1 MKKYFKLFI
10 LLGVL
15 SCASSL
21 YAQNISDMR
30 LNEVVVTNT
39 EGFEDDYGYRSGW
52 VELFNTSYGTVNIAG
67 CYLTTDP
74 DNLTMYMIPKGDV
87 LTQVQPRQ
95 HTLFWADG
103 VKERGTFHVNF
114 KLDNAKEVLFVS
126 TDGKTI
132 VDRVV
137 IPQLDSNQ
145 SYARKVDGEGSN
157 KAESFVYKSVNK
169 AMKAKANAADNTTV
183 EGWVICNTPTP
194 STNNLTLDG
203 ESKASLMK
211 EVDPHGIFLTFTAM
225 FVTFLSLIILYLIFK
240 KIGKFHIQKKSAN
253 AKEAT
258 KGTVN
263 SDKADTSGEVSAE
276 TYAAISMAI
285 HLYKI
290 DNEAHD
296 FENTV
301 LTIHKES
308 KSYSPWS
315 SKIYTL
321 RETPQLNKRK

>member
-10 LLGVL
+10 LLAVL
-15 SCASSL
+15 LSTTSAF
-21 YAQNISDMR
+21 AQNISDMR

-67 CYLTTDP
+67 CYLSTDP
-74 DNLTMYMIPKGDV
+74 NNLTMYRIPKGDV
-87 LTQVQPRQ
+87 LTAIPPRQ

-103 VKERGTFHVNF
+103 VKERGTFHLSFN
-114 KLDNAKEVLFVS
+114 LDGAKEVFFVS

-132 VDRVV
+132 VDKVV
-137 IPQLDSNQ
+137 LPQLDTNQ
-145 SYARKVDGEGSN
+145 AYARKVDGKGSN
-157 KAESFVYKSVNK
+157 KQESFVYASINKSRE
-169 AMKAKANAADNTTV
+169 AKANEADPTV
-183 EGWVICNTPTP
+183 EGWVITDVPTP

-203 ESKASLMK
+203 ESKGALMK
-211 EVDPHGIFLTFTAM
+211 EVDPFGFFLTLTAM
-225 FVTFLSLIILYLIFK
+225 CVTFLSLIVLYFIFK
-240 KIGKFHIQKKSAN
+240 RIGKFHIQKKSAN

-258 KGTVN
+258 KTVAN
-263 SDKADTSGEVSAE
+263 RDKADTSGQVSAE
-276 TYAAISMAI
+276 TYAAISMAM

-296 FENTV
+296 FENTI
-301 LTIHKES
+301 LTIQKES

>member
-10 LLGVL
+10 LLAVL
-15 SCASSL
+15 LSTTSTF
-21 YAQNISDMR
+21 AQNISDMR

-67 CYLTTDP
+67 CYLSTDP
-74 DNLTMYMIPKGDV
+74 NNLTMYRIPKGDV
-87 LTQVQPRQ
+87 LTAIPPRQ

-103 VKERGTFHVNF
+103 VKERGTFHLSFN
-114 KLDNAKEVLFVS
+114 LDGAKEVFFVS

-132 VDRVV
+132 VDKVV
-137 IPQLDSNQ
+137 LPQLDTNQ
-145 SYARKVDGEGSN
+145 AYARKVDGKGSN
-157 KAESFVYKSVNK
+157 KQESFVYASINKSRE
-169 AMKAKANAADNTTV
+169 AKANEADPTV
-183 EGWVICNTPTP
+183 EGWVVTDVPTP

-203 ESKASLMK
+203 ESKGALMK
-211 EVDPHGIFLTFTAM
+211 EVDPFGFFLTLTAM
-225 FVTFLSLIILYLIFK
+225 CVTFLSLIVLYFIFK
-240 KIGKFHIQKKSAN
+240 RIGKFHIQKKSKN

-258 KGTVN
+258 KTVSN
-263 SDKADTSGEVSAE
+263 SAKADTSGQVSAE
-276 TYAAISMAI
+276 TYAAVSMAI
-285 HLYKI
+285 HLYRI

-296 FENTV
+296 FENTI

>member
-10 LLGVL
+10 LLAVL
-15 SCASSL
+15 LSTTSAF
-21 YAQNISDMR
+21 AQNISDMR

-67 CYLTTDP
+67 CYLSTDP
-74 DNLTMYMIPKGDV
+74 NNLTMYRIPKGDV
-87 LTQVQPRQ
+87 LTAIPPRQ

-103 VKERGTFHVNF
+103 VKERGTFHLSFN
-114 KLDNAKEVLFVS
+114 LDGAKEVFFVS

-132 VDRVV
+132 VDKVV
-137 IPQLDSNQ
+137 LPQLDTNQ
-145 SYARKVDGEGSN
+145 AYARKVDGKGSN
-157 KAESFVYKSVNK
+157 KQESLVYASINKSRE
-169 AMKAKANAADNTTV
+169 AKANEADPTV
-183 EGWVICNTPTP
+183 EGWVVTDVPTP

-203 ESKASLMK
+203 ESKGALMK
-211 EVDPHGIFLTFTAM
+211 EVDPFGFFLTLTAM
-225 FVTFLSLIILYLIFK
+225 CVTFLSLIVLYFIFK
-240 KIGKFHIQKKSAN
+240 RIGKFHIQKKSKN

-258 KGTVN
+258 KTVSN
-263 SDKADTSGEVSAE
+263 SAKADTSGQVSAE
-276 TYAAISMAI
+276 TYAAVSMAI
-285 HLYKI
+285 HLYRI

-296 FENTV
+296 FENTI

>member
-10 LLGVL
+10 LLAVL
-15 SCASSL
+15 LSTTSAF
-21 YAQNISDMR
+21 AQNISDMR

-67 CYLTTDP
+67 CYLSTDP
-74 DNLTMYMIPKGDV
+74 NNLTMYRIPKGDV
-87 LTQVQPRQ
+87 LTAIPPRQ
-95 HTLFWADG
+95 HILFWADG
-103 VKERGTFHVNF
+103 VKERGTFHLSFN
-114 KLDNAKEVLFVS
+114 LDGAKEVFFVS

-132 VDRVV
+132 VDKVV
-137 IPQLDSNQ
+137 LPQLDTNQ
-145 SYARKVDGEGSN
+145 AYARKVDGKGSN
-157 KAESFVYKSVNK
+157 KQESFVYASINKSRE
-169 AMKAKANAADNTTV
+169 AKANEADPTV
-183 EGWVICNTPTP
+183 EGWVITDVPTP

-203 ESKASLMK
+203 ESKGALMK
-211 EVDPHGIFLTFTAM
+211 EVDPFGFFLTLTAM
-225 FVTFLSLIILYLIFK
+225 CVTFLSLIVLYFIFK
-240 KIGKFHIQKKSAN
+240 RIGKFHIQKKSKN

-258 KGTVN
+258 KTVSN
-263 SDKADTSGEVSAE
+263 SAKADTSGQVSAE
-276 TYAAISMAI
+276 TYAAVSMAI
-285 HLYKI
+285 HLYRL

-296 FENTV
+296 FENTI

>member
-10 LLGVL
+10 LLAVL
-15 SCASSL
+15 LSTTSAF
-21 YAQNISDMR
+21 AQNISDMR

-67 CYLTTDP
+67 CYLSTDP
-74 DNLTMYMIPKGDV
+74 NNLTMYRIPKGDV
-87 LTQVQPRQ
+87 LTAIPPRQ
-95 HTLFWADG
+95 HILFWADG
-103 VKERGTFHVNF
+103 VKERGTFHLSFN
-114 KLDNAKEVLFVS
+114 LDGAKEVFFVS

-132 VDRVV
+132 VDKVAL
-137 IPQLDSNQ
+137 PQLDTNQ
-145 SYARKVDGEGSN
+145 AYARKVDGKGSN
-157 KAESFVYKSVNK
+157 KQESFVYASINKSRE
-169 AMKAKANAADNTTV
+169 AKANEADPTV
-183 EGWVICNTPTP
+183 EGWVVTDVPTP

-203 ESKASLMK
+203 ESKGALMK
-211 EVDPHGIFLTFTAM
+211 EVDPFGFFLTLTAM
-225 FVTFLSLIILYLIFK
+225 CVTFLSLIVLYFIFK
-240 KIGKFHIQKKSAN
+240 RIGKFHIQKKSKN

-258 KGTVN
+258 KTVSN
-263 SDKADTSGEVSAE
+263 SAKADTSGQVSAE
-276 TYAAISMAI
+276 TYAAVSMAI
-285 HLYKI
+285 HLYRI

-296 FENTV
+296 FENTI

>member
-10 LLGVL
+10 LLAVL
-15 SCASSL
+15 LSTTSAF
-21 YAQNISDMR
+21 AQNISDMR

-67 CYLTTDP
+67 CYLSTDP
-74 DNLTMYMIPKGDV
+74 NNLTMYRIPKGDV
-87 LTQVQPRQ
+87 LTAIPPRQ

-103 VKERGTFHVNF
+103 VKERGTFHLSFN
-114 KLDNAKEVLFVS
+114 LDGAKEVFFVS

-132 VDRVV
+132 VDKVV
-137 IPQLDSNQ
+137 LPQLDTNQ
-145 SYARKVDGEGSN
+145 AYARKVDGKGSN
-157 KAESFVYKSVNK
+157 KQESFVYASINKSRE
-169 AMKAKANAADNTTV
+169 AKANEADPTV
-183 EGWVICNTPTP
+183 EGWVVTDVPTP

-203 ESKASLMK
+203 ESKGALMK
-211 EVDPHGIFLTFTAM
+211 EVDPFGFFLTLTAM
-225 FVTFLSLIILYLIFK
+225 CVTFLSLIVLYFIFK
-240 KIGKFHIQKKSAN
+240 RIGKFHIQKKSKN

-258 KGTVN
+258 KTVSN
-263 SDKADTSGEVSAE
+263 SAKADTSGQVSAE
-276 TYAAISMAI
+276 TYAAVSMAI
-285 HLYKI
+285 HLYRI

-296 FENTV
+296 FENTI

>member
-1 MKKYFKLFI
+1 MKKYFKLII

-15 SCASSL
+15 SCASSAF
-21 YAQNISDMR
+21 AQNISDMR

-52 VELFNTSYGTVNIAG
+52 IELFNTSYGTVNIAG
-67 CYLTTDP
+67 CYLSTDP
-74 DNLTMYMIPKGDV
+74 NNLTMYMIPKGDV
-87 LTQVQPRQ
+87 LTAIAPRQ

-114 KLDNAKEVLFVS
+114 KLDGAKEVFFVS

-132 VDRVV
+132 VDKVV
-137 IPQLDSNQ
+137 LPQLDTNQ

-157 KAESFVYKSVNK
+157 KAESFVYKSINK
-169 AMKAKANAADNTTV
+169 NIKAKANDADPTV
-183 EGWVICNTPTP
+183 EGWVVSNTPTP

-203 ESKASLMK
+203 VSKASMMQ
-211 EVDPHGIFLTFTAM
+211 EVDPIGIFLTLTAM
-225 FVTFLSLIILYLIFK
+225 CVTFLSLIVLYFIFK
-240 KIGKFHIQKKSAN
+240 RIGKFHIRKKSEN

-258 KGTVN
+258 KNVAN
-263 SDKADTSGEVSAE
+263 SDKADTSGQVSAE
-276 TYAAISMAI
+276 TYAAISMAM

-301 LTIHKES
+301 LTIQKES